1 MVNGFTIIS
10 EIIPAHR
17 VLAENEP
24 NGAVAGSPTFTI
36 IAAQGPLGSFLKV
49 EPKALGTVQIMIGVI
64 TLLFGIVLT
73 VNISTITVYTGIVYW
88 GALIVKASLV
98 MNVFSAI
105 AAVTAIIL
113 MSLDMAF
120 GPLNLC
126 GLVGRR
132 MDCFTDISLFH
143 SRTNGISGV
152 LLVFSLLQL
161 IISICISTF
170 GCKAV
175 CHNEIPELA
184 AVGNTYAIP
193 IPVPSLDNSQLCS
206 NMEFAP
212 EERPPAYT
220 ENAHR
225 S

>member
-1 MVNGFTIIS
+1 
-10 EIIPAHR
+10 
-17 VLAENEP
+17 
-24 NGAVAGSPTFTI
+24 
-36 IAAQGPLGSFLKV
+36 
-49 EPKALGTVQIMIGVI
+49 
-64 TLLFGIVLT
+64 
-73 VNISTITVYTGIVYW
+73 
-88 GALIVKASLV
+88 

-120 GPLNLC
+120 GPMNRC

-132 MDCFTDISLFH
+132 MDCSIDISLFH
-143 SRTNGISGV
+143 SQTNGISGV

-161 IISICISTF
+161 IISICIAAF

-175 CHNEIPELA
+175 CRNEIPELA

-193 IPVPSLDNSQLCS
+193 IPVPSLVNSQLYS
-206 NMEFAP
+206 NMEFPP
-212 EERPPAYT
+212 EESPPAYT

-225 S
+225 